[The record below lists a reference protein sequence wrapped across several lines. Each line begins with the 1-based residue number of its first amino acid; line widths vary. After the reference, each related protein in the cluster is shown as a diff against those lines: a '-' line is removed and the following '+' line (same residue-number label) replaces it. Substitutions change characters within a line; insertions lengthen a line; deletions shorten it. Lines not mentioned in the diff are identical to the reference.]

1 MKFELDKYYTPIEE
15 AKRLIDK
22 TFEIIGKEN
31 ISEVIEPAAG
41 AGAFSSQIDGC
52 IAYDIKPEG
61 ENIIQADF
69 LKLDIEYKKDRL
81 IIGNPPF
88 GKQTYKHFLNK
99 ALKIADYV
107 AFIMP
112 VTMIGM
118 AEYDGMKEAGL
129 ILYEERLDDYLFKN
143 KIKTIFII
151 VKRGKYTRPKP
162 VKIDGIDIE
171 KDKSKYTENNIYICA
186 WGTSSC
192 RMTTEL
198 FYASNIII
206 HIDNQEL
213 REFIIKNWNREEYF
227 KYFPCCKTP
236 NTSIYKVSKY
246 VKNLYEQWTDE
257 RFYKHFNISK
267 EGQEEIEEIL
277 KEYT

>member
-1 MKFELDKYYTPIEE
+1 MKIDLDKYYTPIEE

-22 TFEIIGKEN
+22 TFEVIGKEN

-41 AGAFSSQIDGC
+41 GGAFSSQIEGC
-52 IAYDIKPEG
+52 IAYDIAPEG

-112 VTMIGM
+112 VTLIGT

-143 KIKTIFII
+143 RIKTIFII
-151 VKRGKYTRPKP
+151 VKRGKYTRLKP

-171 KDKSKYTENNIYICA
+171 NIKSKYTENNIYICA
-186 WGTSSC
+186 FGKGTG

-198 FYASNIII
+198 YYARNIIL

-213 REFIIKNWNREEYF
+213 REFIIKNLNREEYF
-227 KYFPCCKTP
+227 KYFPCCSTP
-236 NTSIYKVSKY
+236 NATVYKISKY
-246 VKNLYEQWTDE
+246 VKILYERW
-257 RFYKHFNISK
+257 K
-267 EGQEEIEEIL
+267 EV
-277 KEYT
+277 